1 MRRPDAS
8 VRSWIALAIC
18 IPLCLIVARS
28 AYSLAD
34 YSWNQVVEYQSPY
47 VAKRVPIELA
57 SSEPAPSPP
66 VVDRLILVIVDG
78 LREDV
83 SRSSMPNLNAL
94 RAKGSDV
101 SLAAP
106 QPTLSY
112 PNWTTILTGAS
123 PSISG
128 VTTNWH
134 STRVLAPTLIDSV
147 KAAGKRAVVVGPSDF
162 TGLFGIA
169 AGKGV
174 MLRDWDGSFL
184 TQVLIDDA
192 LQLSKETSP
201 ALVVIHLPDLDETGH
216 QSGGDSAQYRSMA
229 ERIDG
234 ELSRIALGMETTG
247 TVLVVTSDHGHTNAG
262 GHGGW
267 ESEATHVP
275 AVIVGT
281 GVKVGKQTGDL
292 SQIAP
297 TVTALLGVRVPA
309 YAEESGLRSV
319 VASHEAEVFA
329 SGDAHAVAFDTQYV
343 GVTRGEWV
351 SKDTVTAGGG
361 SRANAKEARD
371 ARLAAERQSRLPVI
385 ALVLAA
391 FVVVFVAIGLLSWR
405 ALASVGAGVLAY
417 VVVYAFFYF
426 VLHGYRWSLSAFNTE
441 EYVKAFMNWRLLES
455 AFSAMCGVAVATFV
469 YPLLRVAP
477 KGPRSPEYLSG
488 YLALGPATVLGILA
502 VLGLQVG
509 WFLWQWGADVVWT
522 LPDLR
527 AGFKYDLDLV
537 QMTGVGISVLISPLV
552 AYVTGR
558 YHPKVM

>member
-1 MRRPDAS
+1 
-8 VRSWIALAIC
+8 LAIC

-34 YSWNQVVEYQSPY
+34 YSWNQVVEYKSPY
-47 VAKRVPIELA
+47 VGERVPVELS
-57 SSEPAPSPP
+57 SSEPSPAPP
-66 VVDRLILVIVDG
+66 VVDRLILIVVDG

-83 SRSSMPNLNAL
+83 SRASMPNLNAL

-123 PSISG
+123 PDVSG
-128 VTTNWH
+128 VTTNWR
-134 STRVLAPTLIDSV
+134 TTKVLAPTLIDTV
-147 KAAGKRAVVVGPSDF
+147 KAAGKRVAVVGPTDF
-162 TGLFGIA
+162 TSLYGIA
-169 AGKGV
+169 PGKGAV
-174 MLRDWDGSFL
+174 LRDWEGTFL

-201 ALVVIHLPDLDETGH
+201 ALLVIHLPDLDEVGH
-216 QSGGDSAQYRSMA
+216 QSGGSSAKYRDMA

-234 ELSRIALGMETTG
+234 ELSRIALGMESTG

-262 GHGGW
+262 GHGGG
-267 ESEATHVP
+267 EPEATHVP

-281 GVKVGKQTGDL
+281 GVKIGKQTGDL
-292 SQIAP
+292 AQLAP
-297 TVTALLGVRVPA
+297 TIAALLGVRVPP
-309 YAEESGLRSV
+309 YAEERGLRSV
-319 VASHEAEVFA
+319 VTSNEAEVFA

-351 SKDTVTAGGG
+351 SKDVVAGDGD
-361 SRANAKEARD
+361 SRANAKMARD

-385 ALVLAA
+385 ALVLLA
-391 FVVVFVAIGLLSWR
+391 FVAVFVVIGLLSWR

-417 VVVYAFFYF
+417 VLVYAFLYF
-426 VLHGYRWSLSAFNTE
+426 VLHGHRWSLSAFNTE
-441 EYVKAFMNWRLLES
+441 QYVKAFMNWRLLEA
-455 AFSAMCGVAVATFV
+455 AFSAMCAVSVATLV
-469 YPLLRVAP
+469 YPFLRVAP
-477 KGPRSPEYLSG
+477 NGPRSPEYLSG

-527 AGFKYDLDLV
+527 VGFKYDLDLV

>member
-1 MRRPDAS
+1 
-8 VRSWIALAIC
+8 LAIC
-18 IPLCLIVARS
+18 IPLCLIVARG

-34 YSWNQVVEYQSPY
+34 HSWNQVVQYESPY
-47 VAKRVPIELA
+47 VAKRVPAELS
-57 SSEPAPSPP
+57 SSEPPPGPP

-83 SRSSMPNLNAL
+83 SRSSMPNLNSL
-94 RAKGSDV
+94 RAKGCDV

-123 PSISG
+123 PDISG

-134 STRVLAPTLIDSV
+134 TTKSLAPTLVDTA
-147 KAAGKRAVVVGPSDF
+147 KAAGKRVVVVGPPDF
-162 TGLFGIA
+162 TGLFGITQ
-169 AGKGV
+169 GKGV
-174 MLRDWDGSFL
+174 VLREWDGTFL
-184 TQVLIDDA
+184 SQVLIDDA

-216 QSGGDSAQYRSMA
+216 QSGGNSEEYRSMA
-229 ERIDG
+229 KRIDA
-234 ELSRIALGMETTG
+234 ELSRIALGMEMTG
-247 TVLVVTSDHGHTNAG
+247 TVLMVTSDHGHTNAG

-267 ESEATHVP
+267 EAEATHVP

-292 SQIAP
+292 AQIAP
-297 TVTALLGVRVPA
+297 TAAALLGVRVPP
-309 YAEESGLRSV
+309 YAEERGLRGV
-319 VASHEAEVFA
+319 IASREAEFLA
-329 SGDAHAVAFDTQYV
+329 SGDAHSVAFDTQYV
-343 GVTRGEWV
+343 GVTRGAWV
-351 SKDTVTAGGG
+351 SKDEVTGGAG
-361 SRANAKEARD
+361 SRANAAKARD

-385 ALVLAA
+385 AVVLLAFVLA
-391 FVVVFVAIGLLSWR
+391 FVAIGSLSWR

-417 VVVYAFFYF
+417 LVIYGFIYF
-426 VLHGYRWSLSAFNTE
+426 VMHGYRWSLSAFNTE
-441 EYVKAFMNWRLLES
+441 QYVKAFMNWRLLES
-455 AFSAMCGVAVATFV
+455 AFSAMCAVAVATFV
-469 YPLLRVAP
+469 YPFLRAEP
-477 KGPRSPEYLSG
+477 QGPRSPEYFSG
-488 YLALGPATVLGILA
+488 YLALGAATVLGILA

-522 LPDLR
+522 LPDMQ

-537 QMTGVGISVLISPLV
+537 QMTGVGSAVLVAPLV
-552 AYVTGR
+552 AYAMGR